1 MSNDMFFFFIT
12 SWNCVGTRSWEIS
25 AEPWTNLFWSALT
38 EDERVP
44 AKQWHVFGNKNVL
57 DWQNPRCHTGR
68 RCQLMKYNF
77 IKLTDKL
84 IRPFPSSKNRYLQN
98 EAMCKTLLAKMSFIW
113 IRIKIVFI
121 QMASHLASSWNR
133 GLRQLGNVLF
143 AFERDSIADF
153 SSVSLLTDDS
163 LWWRAGTR
171 TFSFEF
177 LYEQKFSLLT

>member
-1 MSNDMFFFFIT
+1 MICFFFFIT

-25 AEPWTNLFWSALT
+25 AEPWTNLFWNALT

-77 IKLTDKL
+77 IKLTEKL
-84 IRPFPSSKNRYLQN
+84 IRPFPSSKNRYLEN
-98 EAMCKTLLAKMSFIW
+98 EAMCKTFLAKMSFIW

-143 AFERDSIADF
+143 AFERDPIADF